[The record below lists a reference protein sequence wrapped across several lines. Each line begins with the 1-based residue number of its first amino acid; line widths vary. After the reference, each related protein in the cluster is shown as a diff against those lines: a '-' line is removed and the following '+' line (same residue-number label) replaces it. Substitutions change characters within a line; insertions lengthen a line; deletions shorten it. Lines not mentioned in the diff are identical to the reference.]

1 MKTIKINFD
10 SQKNELLGI
19 SDYLAVHFFYHGIFK
34 MKIHR
39 TESRKEIYERKNIET
54 KQIFTALRSN
64 GSDHH
69 DPTEHK
75 SDHGRRS
82 RKCLYDRFTGGKGET
97 IVWTAEY

>member
-10 SQKNELLGI
+10 SRKNELLGI
-19 SDYLAVHFFYHGIFK
+19 SDYLAVHFLF
-34 MKIHR
+34 
-39 TESRKEIYERKNIET
+39 TT
-54 KQIFTALRSN
+54 QIFTALRSN

-82 RKCLYDRFTGGKGET
+82 RKCLYDRFTGGGRT
-97 IVWTAEY
+97 TAVWTAEY